1 MSVEINIPPFLQPLA
16 DDVKRVDVS
25 GSTVG
30 ECLEAM
36 VKRYPRLKKRVFT
49 TGGKIHKGF
58 VIFVNNESTYPD
70 VLSRPVKDG
79 DIIHIAH
86 PIFGG

>member
-49 TGGKIHKGF
+49 TGGKISRGLN
-58 VIFVNNESTYPD
+58 IYINGESAYPD
-70 VLSRPVKDG
+70 TLARPVKDG
-79 DIIHIAH
+79 DKIHIAYL
-86 PIFGG
+86 IFGG

>member
-1 MSVEINIPPFLQPLA
+1 MSAEVNLPPFLQQLA

-25 GSTVG
+25 GDTVG
-30 ECLEAM
+30 ECLDEL
-36 VKRYPRLKKRVFT
+36 VTRYPRLKARIFT
-49 TGGKIHKGF
+49 EGRKIHKGF
-58 VIFVNNESTYPD
+58 NIFINGESAYPD
-70 VLSRPVKDG
+70 SLARPVKDG